1 MHDRCPQCGN
11 LLICDPERDE
21 VVCPHCGLVVDDRP
35 LVYATSK
42 SENKRRRRRE
52 VALNIGVD
60 TWLRAGLEV
69 VQDLYQR
76 VFFDQCTLKTA
87 EIILSEIH
95 ENVPRRKLPNYEHA
109 ARFAV
114 LVASR
119 RCGEVVELRRLFK
132 RVSEL
137 RKLISRHEH
146 LRKLYIPLN
155 RSEQVAQLALKIAM
169 CLEGKGVK
177 NATRAVAERVRE
189 LKVVSGKPLNIAIAV
204 VHSVL
209 GADASKIAECSNTTT
224 DTVRR
229 AIRRFPRLF

>member
-1 MHDRCPQCGN
+1 
-11 LLICDPERDE
+11 LICDPERDE
-21 VVCPHCGLVVDDRP
+21 VVCPHCGLVIDDRP
-35 LVYATSK
+35 LVYATSRNDE
-42 SENKRRRRRE
+42 SERHGRR
-52 VALNIGVD
+52 VTFNIGD
-60 TWLRAGLEV
+60 TWLHASLEV
-69 VQDLYQR
+69 VWDLYGH

-87 EIILSEIH
+87 EIILNEIH
-95 ENVPRRKLPNYEHA
+95 KNVPRRRLPDYELA

-119 RCGEVVELRRLFK
+119 KCGEVVELRRLFK

-146 LRKLYIPLN
+146 LRKLYTPLN
-155 RSEQVAQLALKIAM
+155 KSEQVMQLALKIAM

-204 VHSVL
+204 VRNVL

-224 DTVRR
+224 DVVKR
-229 AIRRFPRLF
+229 AIRRFSRLF